1 MRKTSLLEL
10 NDVVIGNDYTKDI
23 LLSGSTRSYIS

>member
-1 MRKTSLLEL
+1 MRKTLLLEL

-23 LLSGSTRSYIS
+23 LLSKLTD